1 MASKQSK
8 ATDTFVEQ
16 VAVDELRFDPRN
28 ARKHDQPSIDAIA
41 ASLRE
46 FGQQKPI
53 VATADG
59 TVIAGNGILAAARVV
74 GMKSVMVMRTSL
86 DGEALAR
93 FAIADNRVAELSA
106 WDYEA
111 LLASLQ
117 QDDTALIPGVDDD
130 FMREVEAIV
139 TGRGFDTAPASASD
153 DTDVPRKGGLVKVRL
168 WDETTRPSAIAAI
181 REVLDR
187 FPEWK
192 AVIE

>member
-1 MASKQSK
+1 MKVETMKVEDLTLDPKNRRQHD
-8 ATDTFVEQ
+8 DTS
-16 VAVDELRFDPRN
+16 L
-28 ARKHDQPSIDAIA
+28 DAIA
-41 ASLRE
+41 DSLKR

-53 VATADG
+53 VVTKQRV
-59 TVIAGNGILAAARVV
+59 VIAGNGLLEAAKRIGLSEVRVV
-74 GMKSVMVMRTSL
+74 VTDLKGKDV
-86 DGEALAR
+86 ER
-93 FAIADNRVAELSA
+93 FAIADNRVAELSE

-117 QDDTALIPGVDDD
+117 DDNTAQVPGVNDD

-153 DTDVPRKGGLVKVRL
+153 DTDVPRKGGLIKVRL
-168 WDETTRPSAIAAI
+168 WDETTRSSAVAAI